1 MKNMQAPVSPG
12 EVMDKITILEI
23 KLERMTDP
31 EKIANVKNELSLLQE
46 TWTGYV
52 HEDKVLADLRAQL
65 RTLNEALWEIEDDIR
80 EKERAKEFDEGFI
93 ALARNVYLTN
103 DRRSMVKREI
113 NLHLGSEVIEEKS
126 YRDYSS

>member
-1 MKNMQAPVSPG
+1 MENIQVPVSPG

-23 KLERMTDP
+23 KLERMIDP

-46 TWTGYV
+46 TWTDYIR
-52 HEDKVLADLRAQL
+52 EDRILAGLRSQL
-65 RTLNEALWEIEDDIR
+65 KTLNETLWKIEDDIR

-93 ALARNVYLTN
+93 DLARNVYITN
-103 DRRSMVKREI
+103 DRRSTVKREI

-126 YRDYSS
+126 YWDYS